1 MKSKYK
7 AVTWTTRPDNYVDNV
22 KRVLSGLSI
31 LVRTDQFSFLK
42 SKVELTKKMKVLDV
56 GLSPNELLPDTNIF
70 ERLYPHPSNLT
81 AVSVED
87 CRNLKKKYPKVQIL
101 QVKPDTKLPFKNKE
115 FDLVTAWATL
125 EHVGDYR
132 KQEKFINELLRVGK
146 KVFLTTP
153 YRGCPYEPHTG
164 TFFLHYLPLNI
175 FRKYLTLTG
184 RSFMSS
190 VDNLNPLFI
199 SNIKSFKLRS
209 KVKVVIYKTF
219 NLVPSHLMIYN

>member
-1 MKSKYK
+1 MSKNYAIDWSIRSDNKIDGVKRLLSNLSVSVRTQQFEFMKSKIK
-7 AVTWTTRPDNYVDNV
+7 IT
-22 KRVLSGLSI
+22 S
-31 LVRTDQFSFLK
+31 K
-42 SKVELTKKMKVLDV
+42 SKVLDV
-56 GLSPNELLPDTNIF
+56 GISPNEELPDTNIF
-70 ERLYPHPSNLT
+70 ERIYPYPSSLT

-87 CRNLKKKYPKVQIL
+87 CRNLKKKYPKVKIL
-101 QVKPDTKLPFKNKE
+101 QVKPDAKLPFKDKE

-146 KVFLTTP
+146 KIFLTTP

-190 VDNLNPLFI
+190 VDNLNPLFV
-199 SNIKSFKLRS
+199 SNIISFKLRS
-209 KVKVVIYKTF
+209 KVKVVVYKTF
-219 NLVPSHLMIYN
+219 NLIPSHLMIYN